1 MTLQDR
7 IALDGAAKAGG
18 LDDVVVARTALS
30 HVDGAA
36 GQLLIAGAPLQ
47 ALAGQPIEAVA
58 ERLWRAAAPGRP
70 PVSAA
75 AGMAALAGAR
85 QAAWQQRARA
95 LAAGRGLPPMQGL
108 IAALATIDPAAGVD
122 PAAGDDRTT
131 VAPAEEVFLAA
142 AVAVFLPA
150 LLRQGDGLAPVPP
163 LMGLGH
169 AADILQMLRGHPPAV
184 AEAAGLNRYLVT
196 VADHGMNASTFTAR
210 VVASTRAGMA
220 AAVVAALCALKGPLH
235 GGAPGPV
242 LDMLDEAAGQADL
255 RGWIRDR
262 LAAGERIMGF
272 GHRVYRVRDPRADVL
287 REAAATL
294 RSPRLQAAAALESAI
309 LAELAAHRPDRPLE
323 TNVEYMTALLLDA
336 LGLPRD
342 AFTAIFAAG
351 RVFGWT
357 AHVLE
362 QERTGR
368 LIRPQSDYVAP
379 PDDPAPAGPQ
389 APLAVA

>member
-1 MTLQDR
+1 MTVQDGTAVER
-7 IALDGAAKAGG
+7 ARAAMAAG

-36 GQLLIAGAPLQ
+36 GELLIAGAPLQ
-47 ALAGQPIEAVA
+47 ALAAQPVEAVA
-58 ERLWRAAAPGRP
+58 ERLWRAAG
-70 PVSAA
+70 
-75 AGMAALAGAR
+75 AGQAAGAR
-85 QAAWQQRARA
+85 QALAHGRAAAWQHRDRA
-95 LAAGRGLPPMQGL
+95 LAAGQGLPPMEGL
-108 IAALATIDPAAGVD
+108 IAALAAAG
-122 PAAGDDRTT
+122 PAG
-131 VAPAEEVFLAA
+131 APPATAAADLPEAVFLAG

-150 LLRQGDGLAPVPP
+150 LLRQAEGRQPVPP
-163 LMGLGH
+163 APGLDH
-169 AADILQMLRGHPPAV
+169 AADILQMLRGSPPAA
-184 AEAAGLNRYLVT
+184 AEAEGLNRYLVT

-210 VVASTRAGMA
+210 VVASTRAGMT

-242 LDMLDEAAGQADL
+242 LDMLDEAAGQPDL
-255 RGWIRDR
+255 RHWIRGR

-287 REAAATL
+287 RQAASTL
-294 RSPRLQAAAALESAI
+294 RSPRLEAAAALEQAV

-323 TNVEYMTALLLDA
+323 TNVEFMTALLLDA
-336 LGLPRD
+336 LGLPRT

-357 AHVLE
+357 AHVME

-368 LIRPQSDYVAP
+368 LIRPRSDYVAP
-379 PDDPAPAGPQ
+379 PAAAGTP
-389 APLAVA
+389 